1 MIATA
6 RLRTLGDLIK
16 DLAQQICDRNLVL
29 DQRHFRLLVNLSAIE
44 KVMSWRNGVNFE
56 NLLKTDFFAPT
67 FFNVASI
74 GQSVC

>member
-16 DLAQQICDRNLVL
+16 DLAQQICDTNLVL

-44 KVMSWRNGVNFE
+44 KVMSWHNGVN
-56 NLLKTDFFAPT
+56 LKTE
-67 FFNVASI
+67 
-74 GQSVC
+74 